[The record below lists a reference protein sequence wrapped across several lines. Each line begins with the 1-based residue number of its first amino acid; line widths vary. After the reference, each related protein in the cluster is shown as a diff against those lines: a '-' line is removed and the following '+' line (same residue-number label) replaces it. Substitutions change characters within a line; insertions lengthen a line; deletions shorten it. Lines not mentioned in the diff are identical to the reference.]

1 MAGDQDTTIKIQ
13 GDAQQAITELQR
25 LQAEEKA
32 MRDAVAA
39 TAAAA
44 QKAAQDEAAARAMA
58 SEVAWRHAEQVKKIQ
73 NEYHDLGQAA
83 TAAGAATKG
92 AADTSAQSVLDLG
105 SAVTRITGKI
115 FAWIGVLTTAY
126 AALKALFDLT
136 RSGAD
141 EAAKKADEFL
151 KPFQNPGAFDNLRKI
166 NAELQR
172 VNELQAQMMQPN
184 VEGFKAAL
192 SLQREF
198 GRDGEKIY
206 KEKLEAERDYMLAV
220 EADIQ
225 NAKKEAEAKA
235 AQERIEAIKKEE
247 QDKAAQIFAL
257 RQAALRSLM
266 TDDERIQAEAR
277 DKIIEINQ
285 LKARNENEAQLAER
299 RAAIDAVLKAET
311 AALDKLAADRK
322 AKADQERK
330 QIEEKAAA
338 ERKRIDET
346 TRREQDAIRQVAAA
360 QAAFSQGTEATYQSN
375 SLDLLQQIAQGI
387 QSINQRQ

>member
-1 MAGDQDTTIKIQ
+1 MAGEDTTIKIS

-32 MRDAVAA
+32 LRDSIAA

-44 QKAAQDEAAARAMA
+44 TKAAQEEAAASAMA
-58 SEVAWRHAEQVKKIQ
+58 AEIAWRQGEQVKKIQ

-83 TAAGAATKG
+83 TAAGTATKT

-115 FAWIGVLTTAY
+115 FAWIGVLTAAY
-126 AALKALFDLT
+126 TALKALFDLT

-141 EAAKKADEFL
+141 EAAKKADAFL

-192 SLQREF
+192 ALQREF

-206 KEKLEAERDYMLAV
+206 KEKLEAERD
-220 EADIQ
+220 
-225 NAKKEAEAKA
+225 
-235 AQERIEAIKKEE
+235 
-247 QDKAAQIFAL
+247 
-257 RQAALRSLM
+257 
-266 TDDERIQAEAR
+266 
-277 DKIIEINQ
+277 
-285 LKARNENEAQLAER
+285 
-299 RAAIDAVLKAET
+299 
-311 AALDKLAADRK
+311 
-322 AKADQERK
+322 
-330 QIEEKAAA
+330 
-338 ERKRIDET
+338 
-346 TRREQDAIRQVAAA
+346 
-360 QAAFSQGTEATYQSN
+360 
-375 SLDLLQQIAQGI
+375 
-387 QSINQRQ
+387 